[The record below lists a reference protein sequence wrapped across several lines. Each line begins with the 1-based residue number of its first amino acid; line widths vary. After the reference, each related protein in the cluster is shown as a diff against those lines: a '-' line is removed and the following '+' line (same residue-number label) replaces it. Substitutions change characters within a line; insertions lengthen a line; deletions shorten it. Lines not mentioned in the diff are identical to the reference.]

1 MQWKYV
7 VIKTRQIRKKVRGLE
22 MKVGVGCG
30 GVGGV
35 FLKQS
40 SQQPSLTVR
49 WISSLDREQY
59 FDTEV
64 QLAK

>member
-1 MQWKYV
+1 
-7 VIKTRQIRKKVRGLE
+7 

-64 QLAK
+64 QLAKWFQNSSPQGFLIN